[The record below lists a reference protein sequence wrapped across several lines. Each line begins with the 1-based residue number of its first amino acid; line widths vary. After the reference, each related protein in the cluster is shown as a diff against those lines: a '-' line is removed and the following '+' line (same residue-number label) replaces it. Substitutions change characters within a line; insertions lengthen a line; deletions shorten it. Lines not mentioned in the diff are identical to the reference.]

1 MKNIAEA
8 FVKYSDFADKTFTFF
23 SVFNKQRLI
32 NPLLLV
38 FDNFSL
44 LYYYFCKRG
53 EYE

>member
-1 MKNIAEA
+1 MENIAEA
-8 FVKYSDFADKTFTFF
+8 FVEYSDFADKTFAFF
-23 SVFNKQRLI
+23 SVFNKHRLAD
-32 NPLLLV
+32 PLLLA